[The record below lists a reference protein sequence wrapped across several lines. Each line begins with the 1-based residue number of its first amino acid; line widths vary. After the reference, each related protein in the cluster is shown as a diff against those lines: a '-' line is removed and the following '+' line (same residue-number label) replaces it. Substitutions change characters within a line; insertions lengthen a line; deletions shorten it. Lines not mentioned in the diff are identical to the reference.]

1 VPRDPLSPTPAA
13 GVTID
18 RSGRRVGAARLR
30 ALAAELLDASELC
43 AIATAS
49 RTAKPHVNTAYFAW
63 TADLRLV
70 WISDPGASHSR
81 NLRANASA
89 AVAVYDSGQ
98 SWGEPDR
105 GIQLFGTARELAGA
119 PADDAAAVYARRFAA
134 YRPEQL
140 AAYRCYELRP
150 RRVKL
155 FHEPALGPR
164 VFVTAR
170 VDQKGALI
178 WERTEVYRQ

>member
-1 VPRDPLSPTPAA
+1 VSRDPLSPTAA
-13 GVTID
+13 AVVTIA

-30 ALAAELLDASELC
+30 ALAVELLDASELC
-43 AIATAS
+43 AIASAS

-63 TADLRLV
+63 APDLRLV
-70 WISDPGASHSR
+70 WISEPGATHSR
-81 NLRANASA
+81 NLRDNAAA

-105 GIQLFGTARELAGA
+105 GIQLFGEARELGGE
-119 PADDAAAVYARRFAA
+119 PARDAAALYARRFPA
-134 YRPEQL
+134 YEPEQL

-150 RRVKL
+150 RRMKL
-155 FHEPALGPR
+155 FHEPALGTG

-170 VDQKGALI
+170 VDRRGAVT
-178 WERTEVYRQ
+178 WERTELYRQ

>member
-18 RSGRRVGAARLR
+18 RSGRCVGAARLR
-30 ALAAELLDASELC
+30 ALVAELLDASKLC

-63 TADLRLV
+63 TA
-70 WISDPGASHSR
+70 
-81 NLRANASA
+81 
-89 AVAVYDSGQ
+89 
-98 SWGEPDR
+98 
-105 GIQLFGTARELAGA
+105 GA
-119 PADDAAAVYARRFAA
+119 PADDAAAVYERRFPP

-140 AAYRCYELRP
+140 GAYRCYELRP

-155 FHEPALGPR
+155 FHEPALGPG

-170 VDQKGALI
+170 VDQKGAVI
-178 WERTEVYRQ
+178 WERTEVYRK